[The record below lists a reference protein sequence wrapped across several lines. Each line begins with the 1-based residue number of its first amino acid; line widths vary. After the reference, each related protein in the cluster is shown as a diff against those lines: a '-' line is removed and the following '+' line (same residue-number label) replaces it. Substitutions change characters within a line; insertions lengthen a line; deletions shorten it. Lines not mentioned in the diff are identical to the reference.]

1 MSSLM
6 LQGNFAYQ
14 DQYSRAL
21 SAAYRWYYRI
31 TDPDWALEQDV
42 DTWRKIWRDPQLAQA
57 MQIRLHMVAGR
68 EWQVVPGNKNPTE
81 EDKFAA
87 ELVADAM
94 GHLKKFGE
102 ARSLLAQAVFHGTS
116 WAFLE
121 GKRITTVLN
130 GMKGEWWVPSR
141 LRNMNKGRFIYVPRT
156 YTNANGDEQIMVET
170 HLFPVADPNP
180 RPITAR
186 FRERLCK
193 VVYMDEESRLGYGR
207 GLLETVY
214 FLWWA
219 KQEVMKEGLK
229 AIERWAGGLIMAK
242 TDLNAQP
249 GADGRDSDTVRED
262 FAKVLEAQRSRHVMV
277 VDNEDQVEAVANG
290 TPGANMVMDMLN
302 YIDQRMTGVVLG
314 SVLPYGVNEGTGSQA
329 RSQTEQ
335 DTTSILIAYDQD
347 NVSES
352 LTECVVGNF
361 WRMNKPQLKAAGVGN
376 AKMPRFKIMI
386 EKREDYQQNAMVIQ
400 TVLNAGIPLKK
411 QEIYE
416 RVGFTEPDVDDEVI
430 EKAAD
435 PFGGGPP
442 GAGSPFGN
450 EDKSESEPEKPE
462 TPKPAKAPTP

>member
-1 MSSLM
+1 MSGLM

-21 SAAYRWYYRI
+21 SAAYLWHHRI

-68 EWQVVPGNKNPTE
+68 EWQVIPGNKNPTE
-81 EDKFAA
+81 QDKFAA
-87 ELVADAM
+87 EIVADAL

-102 ARSLLAQAVFHGTS
+102 ARALLAQAVFHGTS

-130 GMKGEWWVPSR
+130 GKKGDWWVPSQ
-141 LRNMNKGRFIYVPRT
+141 LRNMNKGRFIYVPKT
-156 YTNANGDEQIMVET
+156 YEDMNGEERIMVET
-170 HLFPVADPNP
+170 QLYPIADPTP
-180 RPITAR
+180 RPITNK
-186 FRERLCK
+186 FRQRLCK

-229 AIERWAGGLIMAK
+229 AIERWAGGLIIGK

-277 VDNEDQVEAVANG
+277 VDNEDSVEAIANG
-290 TPGANMVMDMLN
+290 TPGSNMVQSMLE
-302 YIDQRMTGVVLG
+302 YIDSRMTGVVLG
-314 SVLPYGVNEGTGSQA
+314 SVLPYGVNEGAGSMA

-335 DTTSILIAYDQD
+335 DVTSILISYDQD

-352 LTECVVGNF
+352 ITECVVKQF
-361 WRMNKPQLKAAGVGN
+361 WRMNKPQLKASGITDAR
-376 AKMPRFKIMI
+376 MPKFRIMI
-386 EKREDYQQNAMVIQ
+386 ERREDYQQNAMVIQ
-400 TVLNAGIPLKK
+400 QVLNAGIPLKK
-411 QEIYE
+411 QEVYE
-416 RVGFTEPDVDDEVI
+416 RIGFTAPDDDDEVI

-435 PFGGGPP
+435 PFGMGG
-442 GAGSPFGN
+442 GQGEGSPFGN
-450 EDKSESEPEKPE
+450 QDAAPKE
-462 TPKPAKAPTP
+462 PKPAEPPKP